1 MVLKA
6 ELYYCRKKLI
16 GANLLVRNIIKP
28 SKKVKIGL
36 GYFCVFVK
44 VEMHIDI

>member
-28 SKKVKIGL
+28 SKKVNIGL
-36 GYFCVFVK
+36 GYFVSLLKLKCT
-44 VEMHIDI
+44 